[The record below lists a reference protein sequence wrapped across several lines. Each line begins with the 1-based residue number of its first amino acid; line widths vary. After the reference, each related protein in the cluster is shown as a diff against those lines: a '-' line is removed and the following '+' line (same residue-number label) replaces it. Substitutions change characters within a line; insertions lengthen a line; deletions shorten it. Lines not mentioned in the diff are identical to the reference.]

1 METKTYEKD
10 EVSVVALIGN
20 LDTSTSPE
28 AEAKVNELLDGGV
41 RKMVIDLEK
50 TDYLSSSGLR
60 VFLGAAKRMM
70 ANGGK
75 VVLCNPNELVME
87 ILQHSGFD
95 SILEI
100 KTSLEEA
107 LESM

>member
-1 METKTYEKD
+1 MEIKNYEKD
-10 EVSVVALIGN
+10 EVSVVELIGN

-28 AEAKVNELLDGGV
+28 AEAKVNELLDGGA

-75 VVLCNPNELVME
+75 VALCNPNALVME

-95 SILEI
+95 SILDI
-100 KTSLEEA
+100 KTTLEEA

>member
-1 METKTYEKD
+1 MEIKNYEKD
-10 EVSVVALIGN
+10 EVSVVELIGN

-28 AEAKVNELLDGGV
+28 AEAKVNELLDGGA

-70 ANGGK
+70 ASGGK
-75 VVLCNPNELVME
+75 VVLCNPNSLVKE
-87 ILQHSGFD
+87 ILEHSGFD
-95 SILEI
+95 SIIEI
-100 KTSLEEA
+100 KPSLDEA
-107 LESM
+107 LERL

>member
-1 METKTYEKD
+1 MEIKNYEKD

-28 AEAKVNELLDGGV
+28 AEAKVNELLDGGA

-70 ANGGK
+70 ASGGK
-75 VVLCNPNELVME
+75 VVLCNPNSLVKE
-87 ILQHSGFD
+87 ILEHSGFD
-95 SILEI
+95 SIIEI
-100 KTSLEEA
+100 KPSLDEA
-107 LESM
+107 LERL

>member
-1 METKTYEKD
+1 MEIKTHEID
-10 EVSVVALIGN
+10 DVLVVNLIGN

-28 AEAKVNELLDGGV
+28 AEAKINELLDTGTS
-41 RKMVIDLEK
+41 KMVINLEQI
-50 TDYLSSSGLR
+50 DYLSSSGLR

-70 ANGGK
+70 ANGGS
-75 VVLCNPNELVME
+75 VALCNPNALVME

-95 SILEI
+95 SIIVI
-100 KTSLEEA
+100 KPSMEEA